1 MNNNVVNTLP
11 NAPANI
17 ATWTFYSELHGCTT
31 DFGKSNEAKEGFRL
45 ARRTLLKQLHLMGAT
60 VCNACAGHG
69 HRARD
74 CPTNSRLGMLG
85 AVSFEYFKLIAW
97 ARSKTLVADRNR
109 QAPLQELPVN
119 HRVPISLNR
128 KRLHCQAFK

>member
-1 MNNNVVNTLP
+1 MNNAPAATLP
-11 NAPANI
+11 LAPANI
-17 ATWTFYSELHGCTT
+17 PAWTFYSELHGCIT
-31 DFGKSNEAKEGFRL
+31 DFGKGAEAKQSFRL
-45 ARRTLLKQLHLMGAT
+45 ARRTLLKQLHLMSTT

-97 ARSKTLVADRNR
+97 ARGKTLLVDRNR
-109 QAPLQELPVN
+109 QAPL
-119 HRVPISLNR
+119 
-128 KRLHCQAFK
+128 